1 MTSPEREHGEDRFE
15 NLAARLRAGEV
26 VADEELDLV
35 YPPTLRAVSRAYFS
49 PVKVAR
55 RAAELLVDG
64 AAMRVMDVG
73 SGAGKFCLV
82 GALTTG
88 ASFVGVE
95 RRARLV
101 DVAADAARKLGVNSA
116 RFVVGGID
124 AIEPAEHDA
133 LYFFNP
139 FLENLWPAAEWLDA
153 AVELSPAQFDRD
165 VALTLA
171 LLGRARAGTR
181 VATYNGIGV
190 KMPETYRLLAREWH
204 MAAYLDLWVKE

>member
-1 MTSPEREHGEDRFE
+1 VTSEQDERLADV
-15 NLAARLRAGEV
+15 AARLRAGAT
-26 VADEELDLV
+26 VADEEVDLV
-35 YPPTLRAVSRAYFS
+35 YPPTLRAASRAYFS
-49 PVKVAR
+49 PVVVAR
-55 RAAELLVDG
+55 RAAELLVESP
-64 AAMRVMDVG
+64 ATRVMDVG

-101 DVAADAARKLGVNSA
+101 DVAEAAARRLGVNSV

-124 AIEPAEHDA
+124 AIDPAEHDA

-165 VALTLA
+165 VALALG
-171 LLGRARAGTR
+171 LLGRARAGMR

-204 MAAYLDLWVKE
+204 MAAYLDLWVKD